1 MSAKLTKKL
10 DNRRAGYAAT
20 VPPRGAQEAA
30 PAARLGLP
38 SAPDMHNLDLTSRIE
53 ASYRTAGPEAIS
65 SAVLALGLLASL
77 AGHAP
82 SGRLAAFAAT
92 ALIVFTGRYLIAR
105 RFLRTSAADSAR
117 WTKIHAVGAAFT
129 GAVWGL
135 GGVLFVGPVTLVPTG
150 VTLYWIGMALVA
162 GMLLNATSFTAVVVF
177 TLAAILPTV
186 LALAAAP
193 ATAPEL
199 LAAAAMIAG
208 LGIATLTVGRLV
220 ARERVQALAHQGN
233 IRYLTSLLDQR
244 REQVEKLN
252 VAAKTNADKRQQA
265 EREVKK
271 LSADLGLVQGKA
283 KALSE
288 TLARVATSCN
298 VTELSNR
305 RHFDELLALEWRR
318 SLREKQPL
326 SLLVVAIDDYDDF
339 LKTRGR
345 QATDAMLKR
354 IAKIVRSFGR
364 RAGDEAARFAE
375 DRLALLLP
383 KADTRNAARIA
394 ETIRSRVEAK
404 QIQHH
409 SEGSRPFV
417 TVHVGVVTMIPV
429 AALEPGELVRRV
441 ETSLYEAQ
449 FRGGNR
455 VVAFQALE
463 RLRLERWDQKSDG
476 ELNEQGMLQK
486 MLVWGLEPARRIHDG
501 RTTVLEE
508 VTLNEEHVFGVLSGL
523 MKLIVEGHEVQIKP
537 GDALFLPAGVHCTAA
552 VESDTPLMLL
562 EATRPVEA
570 REHGQ
575 R

>member
-1 MSAKLTKKL
+1 M
-10 DNRRAGYAAT
+10 R
-20 VPPRGAQEAA
+20 EAV

-38 SAPDMHNLDLTSRIE
+38 PAPDMNDLDLTSRIE
-53 ASYRTAGPEAIS
+53 ASYRSARPEAVS

-82 SGRLAAFAAT
+82 PGRLAAFAAP

-105 RFLRTSAADSAR
+105 SFLRASAGDSAR
-117 WTKIHAVGAAFT
+117 WTKIHAIGAAFT

-135 GGVLFVGPVTLVPTG
+135 AGVLFVGPVALVPTG

-177 TLAAILPTV
+177 TLAATLPTV
-186 LALAAAP
+186 AALATAP
-193 ATAPEL
+193 TPAPEL

-208 LGIATLTVGRLV
+208 LGAATLTVGRMV

-252 VAAKTNADKRQQA
+252 VTAKTNADKRQQA
-265 EREVKK
+265 ERDVKK

-283 KALSE
+283 RALSE
-288 TLARVATSCN
+288 TLARVATACN
-298 VTELSNR
+298 VTELANR
-305 RHFDELLALEWRR
+305 RHFEDLLAMEWRR

-339 LKTRGR
+339 LEHRGR

-354 IAKIVRSFGR
+354 IAKIVRGFGR

-394 ETIRSRVEAK
+394 ETIRSHVEAK
-404 QIQHH
+404 QIQHRSGH
-409 SEGSRPFV
+409 SRPFV

-429 AALEPGELVRRV
+429 AALEPAELFRRV
-441 ETSLYEAQ
+441 ETALYEAQ

-455 VVAFQALE
+455 AVAFQTLDK
-463 RLRLERWDQKSDG
+463 LRLERWDQKSDG
-476 ELNEQGMLQK
+476 DLNEQGMLQK
-486 MLVWGLEPARRIHDG
+486 MLVWGLEPRRRIHDG

-508 VTLNEEHVFGVLSGL
+508 ATLNEERVFGVLSGL
-523 MKLIVEGHEVQIKP
+523 MMLVIEGHEVQLKP
-537 GDALFLPAGVHCTAA
+537 GDALFVPAGVNCSAT

-562 EATRPVEA
+562 EATRKAEA
-570 REHGQ
+570 RDQAPG
-575 R
+575 